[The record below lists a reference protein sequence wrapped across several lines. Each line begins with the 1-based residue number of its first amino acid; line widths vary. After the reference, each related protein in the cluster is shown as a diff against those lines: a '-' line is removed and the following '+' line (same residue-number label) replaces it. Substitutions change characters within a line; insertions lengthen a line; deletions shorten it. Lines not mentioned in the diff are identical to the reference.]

1 MNRVQSID
9 RAFLILER
17 VAMSGKGLTDIA
29 TEVDLPKSTVARL
42 LNTLSSIGA
51 VDRVAEDGTYRIGE
65 TVRSLVAGGTTTA
78 DFVQHARP
86 YMSALAHEFGED
98 AGVSVPVR
106 SGVHY
111 VAQEAADNS
120 ILVRDWTGSVAPYH
134 LVPAGLVILAFAS
147 EATVSRV
154 LNGALPAATSRS
166 VTDPAQIRSR
176 LDDIRRDGYFWV
188 FGELTEELNSVAA
201 PVFGRTGIIGAIGV
215 HGPAYRFPGDAD
227 AAAIAR
233 RVAEV
238 AASLSDA
245 HRTEL

>member
-17 VAMSGKGLTDIA
+17 VATSEKGLTEIA
-29 TEVDLPKSTVARL
+29 EEVDLPKSTVARL

-51 VDRVAEDGTYRIGE
+51 VDRVAEDGTYRIGD
-65 TVRSLVAGGTTTA
+65 TVRGLVAGGTTTA

-86 YMSALAHEFGED
+86 YLSTLAHEFGED

-120 ILVRDWTGSVAPYH
+120 ILVKDWTGTVAPYH
-134 LVPAGLVILAFAS
+134 LVPAGLVILAWLP
-147 EATVSRV
+147 ETVLRRV
-154 LNGALPAATSRS
+154 LEGDLHAATARS
-166 VTDPAQIRSR
+166 VTEPQEVVARLARIRQE
-176 LDDIRRDGYFWV
+176 GYAWV
-188 FGELTEELNSVAA
+188 RGELELELNSVAA
-201 PVFGRTGIIGAIGV
+201 PVFGQSGVIGAIGV
-215 HGPAYRFPGDAD
+215 HGPAYRFPGDRD
-227 AAAIAR
+227 SEQIAR

-245 HRTEL
+245 HRTQL